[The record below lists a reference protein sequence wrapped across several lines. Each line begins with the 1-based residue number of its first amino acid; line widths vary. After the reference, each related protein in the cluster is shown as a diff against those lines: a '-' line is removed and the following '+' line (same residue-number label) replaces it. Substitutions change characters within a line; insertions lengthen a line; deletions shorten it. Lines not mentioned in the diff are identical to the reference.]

1 MDELIE
7 ILKERSMVELI
18 CTLITFY
25 VAGKWVI
32 GEVNGIRDWYT
43 NKLKNYHTKENEKEL
58 KEDEIESRFSSI
70 ENKLNTD
77 YIRIQKSESHLYVMT
92 EQLKDMNNKFNNL
105 NDMLIELR
113 LETMRGRILDFAPLA
128 IDLKH
133 PQSKERYT
141 EIYKVH
147 ADYIQLIEQTG
158 KKNNYETYNFELIE
172 KSYEQRSINKLFT
185 EDCYIAPA
193 KKHDDKEKYEK
204 KINNMNK
211 DEL

>member
-32 GEVNGIRDWYT
+32 GEVEGIRDWYT

-128 IDLKH
+128 IDLTH

-193 KKHDDKEKYEK
+193 KKHDDKDKEKYEK
-204 KINNMNK
+204 KK
-211 DEL
+211 

>member
-32 GEVNGIRDWYT
+32 GEVIGIRDWYT

-77 YIRIQKSESHLYVMT
+77 YIRIQKRESHLYVMT
-92 EQLKDMNNKFNNL
+92 DQLKDMNNKFNNL

-128 IDLKH
+128 IDLTH

-193 KKHDDKEKYEK
+193 KKHDDKDKEKYEK
-204 KINNMNK
+204 NK
-211 DEL
+211 

>member
-32 GEVNGIRDWYT
+32 GEVIGIRDWYT

-92 EQLKDMNNKFNNL
+92 DQLKDMNNKFNNL

-128 IDLKH
+128 IDLTH

-193 KKHDDKEKYEK
+193 KKHDDKDKEKYEK
-204 KINNMNK
+204 NK
-211 DEL
+211 